1 MSCGGQRALAVA
13 RYWLRVAL
21 DSSRPP
27 VFENQP
33 EENEMSKLLSL
44 IVAAMFTAVTASAFA
59 APSAV
64 AQDAKKMEKPAKDKK
79 MDKKKGDKKKTD
91 KKKGKMDKMDKKK

>member
-1 MSCGGQRALAVA
+1 
-13 RYWLRVAL
+13 
-21 DSSRPP
+21 
-27 VFENQP
+27 
-33 EENEMSKLLSL
+33 MSKLLSL